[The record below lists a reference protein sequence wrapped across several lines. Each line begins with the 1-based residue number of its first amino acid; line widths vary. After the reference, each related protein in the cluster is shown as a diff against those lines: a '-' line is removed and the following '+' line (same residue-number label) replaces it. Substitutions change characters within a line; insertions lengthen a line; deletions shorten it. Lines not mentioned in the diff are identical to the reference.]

1 MNYHTSS
8 NDLHNIHYEEVLTK
22 KPKIIRFL
30 QLQMAEIRNA
40 NFQVH
45 NPSRKTI
52 AAMPPGV
59 DIILKKKNNMKFN
72 GFYLI
77 YDETIQFF
85 YLIVIKSH

>member
-1 MNYHTSS
+1 MNYRTS

-22 KPKIIRFL
+22 KQKIIKFL

-40 NFQVH
+40 NFQVN

-77 YDETIQFF
+77 YDAAIEF
-85 YLIVIKSH
+85 Y